1 MRKETFVSFSAFAR
15 TLEVPASRIV
25 YHRAFVMRLGTFALE
40 VKLADLLRVL

>member
-40 VKLADLLRVL
+40 VELADLLRVL